1 MSKEML
7 ASCDKI
13 GMLVMDEL
21 IDMWNNP
28 KHENDF
34 SFEFSES
41 WSDQI
46 TKMVAKD
53 FNHPSVI
60 L

>member
-1 MSKEML
+1 ML
-7 ASCDKI
+7 AACDKI
-13 GMLVMDEL
+13 GMLVRDEL